1 MKNDLTFH
9 RTTLSTT
16 NDVINTL
23 EYKMKSLETDGLPI
37 KEGLADYMALSLDE
51 IESQLQQLKAVKSE
65 VADREK
71 ALKTQSEYIKVE
83 CVKFLENY
91 GIEKL
96 EGNIVSS
103 VSIQKGKDAG
113 TKKVFHTDLSKKE
126 IEELVVNAGL
136 GYYEPVETEATE
148 PKLKVNKR
156 RVITPEIE
164 G

>member
-16 NDVINTL
+16 TDVVNTL
-23 EYKMKSLETDGLPI
+23 EYKMKSLEEGGLPI
-37 KEGLADYMALSLDE
+37 KEGLADYMALSIDE
-51 IESQLQQLKAVKSE
+51 IESQLLQLKAVKAE
-65 VADREK
+65 IAEREN

-96 EGNIVSS
+96 EGNIISS
-103 VSIQKGKDAG
+103 VSIQKGKEAG

-126 IEELVVNAGL
+126 IEEMVISAGL
-136 GYYEPVETEATE
+136 GYYETVETEATE

-164 G
+164 